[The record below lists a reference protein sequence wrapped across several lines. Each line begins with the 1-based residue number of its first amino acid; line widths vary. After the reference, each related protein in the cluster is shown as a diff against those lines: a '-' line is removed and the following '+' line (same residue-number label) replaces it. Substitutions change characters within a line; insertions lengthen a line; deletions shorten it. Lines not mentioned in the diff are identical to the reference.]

1 LGVKYR
7 LLLWPDW
14 KSLPGSEEI
23 PIEHEIRG
31 KSFDWDGVTGEF
43 LWPEVTT
50 AEIAREAKNDDS
62 LVLRLHYHGRNIL
75 LPGDAERQAEHAILE
90 ENNAGTLQADVL
102 KVGHHGGKNS
112 TTLEFLAA
120 VQPRVAIISVGEK
133 NSYGHP
139 SPELLERL
147 QAAGARILRTD
158 RDGAVQVSTDGE
170 RLEIS
175 CFLACPELR
184 AAPASARADPADGK
198 QDSQKQ

>member
-1 LGVKYR
+1 L
-7 LLLWPDW
+7 
-14 KSLPGSEEI
+14 EELARARRI

-43 LWPEVTT
+43 LWPEATT
-50 AEIAREAKNDDS
+50 AEISAEAKNDDS
-62 LVLRLHYHGRNIL
+62 LVLRLHSRKRNIL
-75 LPGDAERQAEHAILE
+75 LPGDAEKQAEHAILE
-90 ENNAGTLQADVL
+90 ENRVDTLQADVL

-120 VQPRVAIISVGEK
+120 VQPRVTIISVGEK

-147 QAAGARILRTD
+147 QGAGVRILRTD
-158 RDGAVQVSTDGE
+158 RDGAVRLLTDGE
-170 RLEIS
+170 RLEIT
-175 CFLACPELR
+175 CFVACPEALATTASMR
-184 AAPASARADPADGK
+184 ANPADRT